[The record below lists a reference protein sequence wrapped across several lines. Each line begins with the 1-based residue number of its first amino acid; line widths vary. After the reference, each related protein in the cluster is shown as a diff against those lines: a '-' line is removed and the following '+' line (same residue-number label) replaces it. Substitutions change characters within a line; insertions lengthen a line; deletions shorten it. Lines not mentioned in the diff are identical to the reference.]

1 MTVRTAAPTSLA
13 ALSAA
18 RRWTMLGVST
28 AAQAGSA
35 VMIHGP
41 AFLIP
46 ALHRDHGL
54 SLVQAGLVA
63 AAPIAGVMVA
73 LVAWGAVVD
82 RLGERF
88 VLLAGLTATAGAGL
102 IATQTTEP
110 VALGLALLLAGA
122 AAASTASASGRVVV
136 GWFPPRQR
144 GLAMGI
150 RHMSQP
156 AGVGIAAVTMAV
168 LALEHSIAAALW
180 VPTAAA
186 AISIAGV
193 ALTVVDPP
201 RPERTVVTGANPYRA
216 EPRLGYLARIHV
228 VSVLLVVPQ
237 FLVWTFAVVWLVDE
251 RGWHPGAAGVLVGTA
266 QLTGVLARVVAG
278 WASDRVGN
286 RMRPLRAVAVMA
298 GVVMALLALTDALDS
313 GLGVGPRGQ
322 PHASATRRR
331 RHGRCGHG
339 AARAD
344 RCTRLRAGRPPARR
358 RHRSHR
364 RGQRTGFH
372 RRRRASRTVLVRA
385 GAGGAEHCAVPR
397 RSRRTPG
404 RRPGDHP
411 RRVRRD
417 LRHRRG
423 APSAGVSARPHHR

>member
-201 RPERTVVTGANPYRA
+201 RPER
-216 EPRLGYLARIHV
+216 
-228 VSVLLVVPQ
+228 
-237 FLVWTFAVVWLVDE
+237 
-251 RGWHPGAAGVLVGTA
+251 
-266 QLTGVLARVVAG
+266 
-278 WASDRVGN
+278 
-286 RMRPLRAVAVMA
+286 
-298 GVVMALLALTDALDS
+298 
-313 GLGVGPRGQ
+313 
-322 PHASATRRR
+322 
-331 RHGRCGHG
+331 
-339 AARAD
+339 
-344 RCTRLRAGRPPARR
+344 
-358 RHRSHR
+358 
-364 RGQRTGFH
+364 
-372 RRRRASRTVLVRA
+372 
-385 GAGGAEHCAVPR
+385 
-397 RSRRTPG
+397 
-404 RRPGDHP
+404 
-411 RRVRRD
+411 
-417 LRHRRG
+417 
-423 APSAGVSARPHHR
+423 